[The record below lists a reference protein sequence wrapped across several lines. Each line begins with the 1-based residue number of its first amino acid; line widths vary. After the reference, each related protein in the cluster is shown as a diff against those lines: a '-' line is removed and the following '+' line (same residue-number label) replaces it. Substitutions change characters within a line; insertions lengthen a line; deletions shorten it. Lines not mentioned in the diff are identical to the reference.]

1 LSVSRAKLRVR
12 MGIRM
17 RITTMAI
24 VTIVATYHF
33 NNRVGRWFPIVPLS
47 LPTLATVTA
56 ASVETGDKTVE
67 TGDSDG
73 VSLPASVLW

>member
-1 LSVSRAKLRVR
+1 
-12 MGIRM
+12 
-17 RITTMAI
+17 MAI

-56 ASVETGDKTVE
+56 ASSETR
-67 TGDSDG
+67 DSDG
-73 VSLPASVLW
+73 VSLPAMPVCYGKFKYASLSQIR